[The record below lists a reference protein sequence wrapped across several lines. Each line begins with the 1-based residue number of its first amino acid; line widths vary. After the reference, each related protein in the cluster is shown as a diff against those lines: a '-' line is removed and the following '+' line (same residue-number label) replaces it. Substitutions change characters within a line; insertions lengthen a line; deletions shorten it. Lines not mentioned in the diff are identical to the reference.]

1 MERSYIFLF
10 NLATKYLFPDL
21 KVIIEH
27 SYHKSLYGRFKDY
40 IPTIED
46 LSKIE
51 EKMREIA
58 EEDISIKKE
67 VHSRESAIKLFEE
80 RQEKDKIGLLKYY
93 TGKEVILY
101 HIDDYYEY
109 SYLPVV
115 PSTGYL
121 KTFALKLYQPG
132 FLIILPEDKDI
143 NKVAEFKEVVK
154 LFQAFY
160 EYKNWLSIL
169 GLNNVSS
176 LNSAI

>member
-58 EEDISIKKE
+58 EEDIPIKRRFT
-67 VHSRESAIKLFEE
+67 VES
-80 RQEKDKIGLLKYY
+80 
-93 TGKEVILY
+93 
-101 HIDDYYEY
+101 
-109 SYLPVV
+109 LP
-115 PSTGYL
+115 
-121 KTFALKLYQPG
+121 
-132 FLIILPEDKDI
+132 
-143 NKVAEFKEVVK
+143 
-154 LFQAFY
+154 
-160 EYKNWLSIL
+160 
-169 GLNNVSS
+169 
-176 LNSAI
+176 